1 MARTKVF
8 DPALA
13 LEAAM
18 RVFWEQGY
26 EATSLD
32 DLLRAMGIGR
42 QSMYDTF
49 GDKKQLYLAAL
60 EHYAAT
66 GGAELKR
73 RLAAGPSPLDAIE
86 TFLRGVAGVDDA
98 QRALGCLAVNAVAEF
113 GKLDPEVAAFN
124 ERSERL
130 TEELFADALTRAR
143 AAGELA
149 SGVDPAAAA
158 HFLHSTIRGMRISAK
173 NGASAAQLA
182 ATVAFAMAALRAAQ
196 LTPAAS
202 LQP

>member
-8 DPALA
+8 DPGQA

-18 RVFWEQGY
+18 RVFWEKGY
-26 EATSLD
+26 ESTSLD

-73 RLAAGPSPLDAIE
+73 RLAAGPSPLGAVE
-86 TFLRGVAGVDDA
+86 GFLREVASVSDV

-113 GKLDPEVAAFN
+113 GKADPEVAAFN

-130 TEELFADALTRAR
+130 TETLFADALARAR
-143 AAGELA
+143 AAGELGA
-149 SGVDPAAAA
+149 EVDPGAAA
-158 HFLHSTIRGMRISAK
+158 HFLHNTIRGMRISAK
-173 NGASAAQLA
+173 NGASATQLGN
-182 ATVAFAMAALRAAQ
+182 TVGFAMAALRATAG
-196 LTPAAS
+196 TAPA
-202 LQP
+202 